1 VCQTRAQSA
10 TTTEDGLD
18 LPRAE
23 HDHGRMTFDVHDGPR
38 VDERSETPTVGIR
51 VVTPFRGM
59 LGTRDRLL
67 AELVSW
73 LDGRGIEPDGPF
85 FLRLHVIDMAGDMD
99 IEVGALGVDDP
110 GDDRVRP
117 GSQPSGDYAVLA
129 YRGSS
134 MQANRMLLA
143 WPEGIGREFDAD
155 PESAAWAGRFEIYRT
170 DPRTER
176 RKTTW
181 LVELAFRL
189 RTE

>member
-1 VCQTRAQSA
+1 
-10 TTTEDGLD
+10 
-18 LPRAE
+18 
-23 HDHGRMTFDVHDGPR
+23 MTFEVHDGPR
-38 VDERSETPTVGIR
+38 VDDRSETPTVGIR

-73 LDGRGIEPDGPF
+73 LGERGIEPDGPF
-85 FLRLHVIDMAGDMD
+85 FLRLHVIDMTGDMD

-110 GDDRVRP
+110 GDDRVRR
-117 GSQPSGDYAVLA
+117 GTQPAGDYAVLA

-143 WPEGIGREFDAD
+143 WPAGIGREFDAD
-155 PESAAWAGRFEIYRT
+155 PESASWAGRFEIYRT

-189 RTE
+189 RPE